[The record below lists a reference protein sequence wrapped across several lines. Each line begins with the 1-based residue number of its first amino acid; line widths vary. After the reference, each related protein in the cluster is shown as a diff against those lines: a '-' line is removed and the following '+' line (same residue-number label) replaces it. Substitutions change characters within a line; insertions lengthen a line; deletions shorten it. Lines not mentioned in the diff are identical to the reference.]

1 MRYIRFMLEN
11 GEVHIGAVV
20 SRYQVILLD
29 QVFPDLRGKNFVDFI
44 RLVDGD
50 PVKAKQAIET
60 CGSLPVDIR
69 HSKILPPM
77 DRPVH
82 DILCVGVNY
91 ADHRQETK
99 EHLAEASMDHASRTV
114 YFLKRAIRI
123 LGTDEA
129 VEARFDLDDNI
140 DYEAEL
146 AVIIGKGGK
155 GIREE
160 DAEQHIFGYSV
171 FNDFSSRKL
180 QTEHG
185 QWTIGKSLDTYTAM
199 GPLIADRTE
208 LPFPIHSDIRSY
220 VNGEIRQHSNTAFL
234 IKSVPALIEE
244 LSAGITLESGD
255 IIATGTPAGVGMGYI
270 PPRYLKKGD
279 SVTCEIEGIGR
290 LTNVIH

>member
-1 MRYIRFMLEN
+1 MLEN
-11 GEVHIGAVV
+11 GEVHLGAVI
-20 SRYQVILLD
+20 SRYQAILLD
-29 QVFPDLRGKNFVDFI
+29 QVFPELRGKGFVDFI
-44 RLVDGD
+44 RMADGD

-60 CGSLPVDIR
+60 CARSAIDIR
-69 HSKILPPM
+69 YSRILPPM
-77 DRPVH
+77 ERPVH

-99 EHLAEASMDHASRTV
+99 EHFAESSMDHARETV

-140 DYEAEL
+140 DYEVEL

-180 QTEHG
+180 QTSHG
-185 QWTIGKSLDTYTAM
+185 QWMMGKSLDTYTAM

-208 LPFPIHSDIRSY
+208 LPFPLHADIKSY
-220 VNGEIRQHSNTAFL
+220 VNGEMRQYSNTAFL
-234 IKSVPALIEE
+234 IKSVPALIAE

-255 IIATGTPAGVGMGYI
+255 IIATGTPAGVGMGYV

-290 LTNVIH
+290 LTNVIY